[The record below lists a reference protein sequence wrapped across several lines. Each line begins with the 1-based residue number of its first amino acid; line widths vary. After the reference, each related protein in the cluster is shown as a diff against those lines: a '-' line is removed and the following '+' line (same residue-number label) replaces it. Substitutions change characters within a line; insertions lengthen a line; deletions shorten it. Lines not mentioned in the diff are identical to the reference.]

1 MCDIYEGL
9 DDIVPLPQLIYDDA
23 LSVRLPT
30 ADTFMN
36 KMEEID
42 TIVLMLKYYYI
53 DAYNKELANPNYYT
67 LAELKSWYIRMLNEL
82 YDWKAVLQKP
92 H

>member
-1 MCDIYEGL
+1 M
-9 DDIVPLPQLIYDDA
+9 PHDA
-23 LSVRLPT
+23 LIARLPT

-53 DAYNKELANPNYYT
+53 DAYNKELANPNYLT
-67 LAELKSWYIRMLNEL
+67 LFELRSWYIRMLREL
-82 YDWKAVLQKP
+82 YDWKAVFQNP